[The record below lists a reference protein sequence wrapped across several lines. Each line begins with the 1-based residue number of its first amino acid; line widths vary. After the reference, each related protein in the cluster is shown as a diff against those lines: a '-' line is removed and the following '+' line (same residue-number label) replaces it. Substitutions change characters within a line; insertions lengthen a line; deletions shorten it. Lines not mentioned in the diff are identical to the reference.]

1 MSDALPAPLAPQQPV
16 CPERPR
22 LRTLT
27 IVESGQPVQY
37 AAFCPWYEDLHFHG
51 LPSGQRGAHCLRE
64 NSPYRCTGYVL
75 DVQGTVPSAANAIPN
90 APRAQGRYLHQ
101 SLDQASAMLRRV
113 VPRHTLG
120 RRCSGDWGERKIG
133 RAVVQIYCD
142 HWTVAPKGLKRGEGL
157 GFDRLGLLV
166 VEGNGLIGL
175 FSHLWGL
182 PAGFV
187 AVRFPEAV
195 AYCTLDADARLT
207 VAAAVDAWAAL
218 QAKRNAAR

>member
-27 IVESGQPVQY
+27 IVESGEPVQY

-51 LPSGQRGAHCLRE
+51 LP
-64 NSPYRCTGYVL
+64 
-75 DVQGTVPSAANAIPN
+75 
-90 APRAQGRYLHQ
+90 
-101 SLDQASAMLRRV
+101 
-113 VPRHTLG
+113 
-120 RRCSGDWGERKIG
+120 
-133 RAVVQIYCD
+133 
-142 HWTVAPKGLKRGEGL
+142 
-157 GFDRLGLLV
+157 V

-187 AVRFPEAV
+187 AVRLPEAV
-195 AYCTLDADARLT
+195 AYRTLDADARLA